1 MSSEK
6 GYEPFEAFKQI
17 SNMWEKQL
25 NGMLYMMTDN
35 KEFVRLAKTGLDS
48 HSRYMDLLRKNQELM
63 AGLMNIPTKKDV
75 ANVAKLS
82 IQAEAKID
90 ILEEQIWN
98 LQDSLGTI
106 KKDNLGL
113 FQEMVNLVKQL
124 RLDFQ
129 QTAQEASEIKKVR
142 EELQELR
149 RGLVDV
155 KILQVNI
162 QEVQKEL
169 VEIKD
174 MNNYSETKLIQH
186 DLQEVKMGM
195 VQLSDIKNEITALK
209 GLMNKEAT
217 KGKGKEKDKELVA
230 AKY

>member
-17 SNMWEKQL
+17 SDMWEKQL

-48 HSRYMDLLRKNQELM
+48 HSRYMELLRKNQELM

-98 LQDSLGTI
+98 LQDRLGTI
-106 KKDNLGL
+106 NKDNLEL
-113 FQEMVNLVKQL
+113 FQEVVNIVKQL
-124 RLDFQ
+124 RVDFQ
-129 QTAQEASEIKKVR
+129 QTAQEAAEIKKVR

-149 RGLVDV
+149 KGLVDI
-155 KILQVNI
+155 KILQVNL
-162 QEVQKEL
+162 QEVQKDLE
-169 VEIKD
+169 EIKA
-174 MNNYSETKLIQH
+174 MNNYSETKVIQN
-186 DLQEVKMGM
+186 DLLEVKTGMG
-195 VQLSDIKNEITALK
+195 QLTDIKNEITALK
-209 GLMNKEAT
+209 GLMNKDVS
-217 KGKGKEKDKELVA
+217 KGKGKEKEKELVT
-230 AKY
+230 AK

>member
-17 SNMWEKQL
+17 SDMWEKQL

-48 HSRYMDLLRKNQELM
+48 HSRYMELLRKNQELM

-98 LQDSLGTI
+98 LQDRLGTI
-106 KKDNLGL
+106 NKENLEL
-113 FQEMVNLVKQL
+113 FQEVVNIVKQL
-124 RLDFQ
+124 RVDFQ
-129 QTAQEASEIKKVR
+129 QTAQEAAEIKKVR

-149 RGLVDV
+149 KGLVDI
-155 KILQVNI
+155 KILQVNL
-162 QEVQKEL
+162 QEVQKDLE
-169 VEIKD
+169 EIKA
-174 MNNYSETKLIQH
+174 MNNYSETKVIQN
-186 DLQEVKMGM
+186 DLLEVKTGMG
-195 VQLSDIKNEITALK
+195 QLTDIKNEITALK
-209 GLMNKEAT
+209 GLMNKDVS
-217 KGKGKEKDKELVA
+217 KGKGKEKEKELVT
-230 AKY
+230 AK